1 MASAGMRRVVA
12 LAYMLVWT
20 WQEHLRACEF
30 RGTKPA
36 KEVVFLIDE
45 IEAHLHPQWQRRI
58 VKALLDV
65 MRALTETDS
74 VRVQLVATT
83 HSPLVLASIEP
94 DFDDQKD
101 AVWELDLVHDQVELR
116 QFPWRRMGD
125 VSNWLTSTIFDLTE
139 PRGIEAEEALDEAK
153 ELLRRSPKPT
163 LEEFEQVDHK
173 LRRVLGD
180 IDPFWIRWS
189 YHLDQM
195 RGNE

>member
-1 MASAGMRRVVA
+1 MIRSSCGSFHGA
-12 LAYMLVWT
+12 
-20 WQEHLRACEF
+20 
-30 RGTKPA
+30 
-36 KEVVFLIDE
+36 
-45 IEAHLHPQWQRRI
+45 
-58 VKALLDV
+58 
-65 MRALTETDS
+65 
-74 VRVQLVATT
+74 
-83 HSPLVLASIEP
+83 
-94 DFDDQKD
+94 
-101 AVWELDLVHDQVELR
+101 
-116 QFPWRRMGD
+116 RMGD

-163 LEEFEQVDHK
+163 LEEFEKVDHK